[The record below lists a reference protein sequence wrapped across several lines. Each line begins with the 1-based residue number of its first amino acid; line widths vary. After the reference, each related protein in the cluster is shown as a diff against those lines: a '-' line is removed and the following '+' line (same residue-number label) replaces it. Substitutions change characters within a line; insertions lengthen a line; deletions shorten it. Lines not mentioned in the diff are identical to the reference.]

1 MIGRLFFSMSFMGMC
16 MLWAQ
21 DSLEVSKDS
30 FQRLNYEAIFDRV
43 KNAGQDTPQ
52 QSLYLKAY
60 LDKARMENNYGEMIQ
75 GYKNYLH
82 RSKGMTRFTYA
93 DSMVL
98 TAKTSGDVRL
108 MGSAYL
114 TKGILFYSEKKYKKA
129 LNNYLLADRYVA
141 RSDDNYLEYKL
152 KYNIALVKYYT
163 EHFDEALG
171 LLQGCQAYFK
181 GKSTPGYL
189 NTLLLLGR
197 CHQRMKNYGL
207 SSKINRLGL
216 MEGKRL
222 GSNSLAIYFVQSEG
236 INHAM
241 EGNYSMAI
249 AELDSSFRVIRNT
262 KNDFANVVLSAY
274 YLGKCYWG
282 VGQREKAVDYFKKVD
297 VSFRERNYMKAELL
311 GTYKYLTEYFATLN
325 NQELRFFYLKKH
337 IEAIDYMR
345 SQSQYLDDTIKDGY
359 DLKGIQ
365 REKQRIEQ
373 LLVIKERRQNL
384 GITVVIVLFVLLV
397 WLTYKYQHARKI
409 YQKRFEAIINGQG
422 PPLKQV
428 GKAHV
433 VPSQPLDISKG
444 KIDAVLSRLEHFEG
458 NRNFLD
464 PKMSVSKLAVIAEV
478 NGKYL
483 SQIITHYKGKRVME
497 YINDLRVDHII
508 DQMKQDRKLAYYSNG
523 SLAEVAGFNS
533 ERAFTNAFKSRL
545 GITPMFFM
553 ERLKAEGVPE

>member
-1 MIGRLFFSMSFMGMC
+1 MSFMGMC

>member
-1 MIGRLFFSMSFMGMC
+1 MSFMGMC

-21 DSLEVSKDS
+21 DSLEVSQDS
-30 FQRLNYEAIFDRV
+30 LQKLNYQVIFDRV
-43 KNAGQDTPQ
+43 KRAGKDTAQ

-60 LDKARMENNYGEMIQ
+60 LDKARMENNYGEIVQ

-82 RSKGMTRFTYA
+82 RSEGVTRLAYA

-98 TAKTSGDVRL
+98 TAKSAKDARL
-108 MGSAYL
+108 IGSAYL
-114 TKGILFYSEKKYKKA
+114 TKGIVFYSEKKYKKA
-129 LNNYLLADRYVA
+129 LKNYLLADHYVA
-141 RSDDNYLEYKL
+141 RSDDAYLDHKL

-171 LLQGCQAYFK
+171 LLQECQAYFK
-181 GKSTPGYL
+181 EKSIPGYL

-197 CHQRMKNYGL
+197 CHQRMKNHGL
-207 SSKINRLGL
+207 SSKMNNLGL

-222 GSNSLAIYFVQSEG
+222 GSNSLAIYFVQSQG

-241 EGNYSMAI
+241 EGNYPMAI
-249 AELDSSFRVIRNT
+249 AELDSSLRVIRNT

-274 YLGKCYWG
+274 YLGKSYWG
-282 VGQREKAVDYFKKVD
+282 MDQREKAVDYFKKVD
-297 VSFRERNYMKAELL
+297 ASFRERNYMKAELL
-311 GTYKYLTEYFATLN
+311 STYRYLTEYFAALN
-325 NQELRFFYLKKH
+325 DQELRLSYLKKH

-345 SQSQYLDDTIKDGY
+345 SQSQYLDDTIKIGY

-373 LLVIKERRQNL
+373 LLVVKEQRQNL
-384 GITVVIVLFVLLV
+384 VIAVVIFLFVLLV
-397 WLTYKYQHARKI
+397 WLTYKYQHARRI

-428 GKAHV
+428 GKVHV

-464 PKMSVSKLAVIAEV
+464 PKMSASKLAVIAEV

-508 DQMKQDRKLAYYSNG
+508 EQIKQDRKLAYYSNG

-533 ERAFTNAFKSRL
+533 ERAFINAFKSRV

>member
-1 MIGRLFFSMSFMGMC
+1 MIGRLFFSMFFMGMC
-16 MLWAQ
+16 VLWAQ

-30 FQRLNYEAIFDRV
+30 LQILNYQVIFDRV
-43 KNAGQDTPQ
+43 KRAAPDTAQ

-60 LDKARMENNYGEMIQ
+60 LDKARMENNYGEMVQ
-75 GYKNYLH
+75 GHKNYLH
-82 RSKGMTRFTYA
+82 RSEGVTRLAYA

-98 TAKTSGDVRL
+98 TAKTAGDISL
-108 MGSAYL
+108 IGSAYL
-114 TKGILFYSEKKYKKA
+114 TKGIVFYSEKKYKEA
-129 LNNYLLADRYVA
+129 LKNYLLADPYVA
-141 RSDDNYLEYKL
+141 RSEDLYLDHKL

-163 EHFDEALG
+163 EHFDEALD

-181 GKSTPGYL
+181 EKSIPGYL

-216 MEGKRL
+216 REGKRL

-241 EGNYSMAI
+241 EGNYPMAI
-249 AELDSSFRVIRNT
+249 AELDSSLRVIRNT

-274 YLGKCYWG
+274 YLGKSYWG
-282 VGQREKAVDYFKKVD
+282 MDQREKAVDYFKKVD
-297 VSFRERNYMKAELL
+297 AGFRERNYMKAELL
-311 GTYKYLTEYFATLN
+311 STYRYLTEHFTELN
-325 NQELRFFYLKKH
+325 NQELRLSYLKKH

-345 SQSQYLDDTIKDGY
+345 SQSQYLDDTIKNGY

-373 LLVIKERRQNL
+373 LLAIREQRQNL
-384 GITVVIVLFVLLV
+384 GIAVAIFLFVLLV
-397 WLTYKYQHARKI
+397 WLTYKYQHARRI
-409 YQKRFEAIINGQG
+409 YQKRFEAIINDQG

-444 KIDAVLSRLEHFEG
+444 KIDTVLARLEHFER

-464 PKMSVSKLAVIAEV
+464 PKMSASKLAVISEV

-483 SQIITHYKGKRVME
+483 SQIIAHYKGKRVME

-533 ERAFTNAFKSRL
+533 ERTFVNAFKSRA
-545 GITPMFFM
+545 GITPMFFIQ
-553 ERLKAEGVPE
+553 RLKEKEGTE

>member
-1 MIGRLFFSMSFMGMC
+1 